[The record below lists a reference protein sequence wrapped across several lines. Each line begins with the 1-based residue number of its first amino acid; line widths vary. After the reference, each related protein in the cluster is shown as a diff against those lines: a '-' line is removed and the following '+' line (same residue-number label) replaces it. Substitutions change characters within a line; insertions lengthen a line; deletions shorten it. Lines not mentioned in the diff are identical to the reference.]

1 MHFPCT
7 PIIIALS
14 ESNLNPNKLNK
25 INIDGFNFVSSNE
38 FITHRG
44 VSLYIDKNIS
54 FTIQDDL
61 NLLCNKCENVWKKIS
76 LNERKFVIVGV
87 IYRHPDYDF
96 KEFCNCITKKNI
108 LKLTYNM
115 YTFVI
120 CGDINIDLL
129 KYDKDTKVNN
139 YANDITSMGCIIP
152 IDRSTRIT
160 ETGSFLY

>member
-38 FITHRG
+38 FITHGG
-44 VSLYIDKNIS
+44 VGLYIDKNIS
-54 FTIQDDL
+54 FIIQDDL
-61 NLLCNKCENVWKKIS
+61 NLLCNKCENVWIKIS

-87 IYRHPDYDF
+87 IYRPSVMILRNF
-96 KEFCNCITKKNI
+96 AIVLQKNI
-108 LKLTYNM
+108 LKLTYNN

-120 CGDINIDLL
+120 QYVEILIL
-129 KYDKDTKVNN
+129 T
-139 YANDITSMGCIIP
+139 
-152 IDRSTRIT
+152 
-160 ETGSFLY
+160 F